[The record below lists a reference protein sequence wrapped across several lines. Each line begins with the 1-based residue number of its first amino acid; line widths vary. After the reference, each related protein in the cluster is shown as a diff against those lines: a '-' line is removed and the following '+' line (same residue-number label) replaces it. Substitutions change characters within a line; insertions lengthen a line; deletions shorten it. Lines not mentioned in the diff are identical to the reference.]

1 MDSACIW
8 ARGNSVSESV
18 GEFAGVRFC
27 PMCGSEAGERF
38 CPVDGTLMVRR
49 QRPDPAALNYAPGHI
64 IDHRYRILT
73 SIGRGGFGAVYAA
86 THTGTG
92 QQVALKVL
100 HVDTG
105 ADNQQMIR
113 RFWQEAQ
120 ITSRLRHAN
129 TVRVFDVG
137 QTEEGAFYLAMEHL
151 HGRTLA
157 DELDQRPGSVL
168 SEAET
173 AAIGIEICKSLQEAH
188 RAGLVHRDLKP
199 ANVMLCETGERS
211 DEAAVAG
218 RWQVKVLDFG
228 IARTADSS
236 LTGQGAALGTPA
248 FMSPE
253 QCRGLDVGPRSDLY
267 SLGVVLFRCVTGR
280 LPFVDEN
287 PLAILFHH
295 ADTPAPDPRT
305 LASRPVSAALAEGLL
320 KVLSKRADERF
331 ADAREMQQVLQTVLL
346 ATPALAGAAVSDL
359 SGYRAATML
368 LETPQAQVQ
377 LAPRDPPEKSP
388 AAAPRSAGSAALAAQ
403 RAQTS
408 LAPAE
413 APSAAAPAPAEP
425 AAALQA
431 AMGSGWGWKLMALAL
446 AGFAAAAVVLALMGR
461 EEAPPAQPIAG
472 PVLQAAPGSAPPAHP
487 PIAAPAAVPAP
498 PPAAEPQA
506 DPAPAPAAA
515 PVPPTADRRGERPA
529 GPTRD
534 QVDEIKGPSAG
545 PRADR
550 PAAQTPDNGFRLG
563 DERPGLEKQPD
574 QQPDKAAEKA
584 VEKAVEK
591 AAEKAAEKAQA
602 EKAAAEKA
610 ADKAAA
616 DRAAADKAAAERAAD
631 KAAAD
636 KAAAAKTAKPIEK
649 PTALD

>member
-1 MDSACIW
+1 
-8 ARGNSVSESV
+8 
-18 GEFAGVRFC
+18 
-27 PMCGSEAGERF
+27 MCGSEAGERF

-49 QRPDPAALNYAPGHI
+49 QRPDPAALNYTPGHI
-64 IDHRYRILT
+64 IDHRYRILG

-305 LASRPVSAALAEGLL
+305 LASQPVSAALAEGLL

-331 ADAREMQQVLQTVLL
+331 ADAREMQQALQTVLL

-368 LETPQAQVQ
+368 LEAPPAQPPSPARPS
-377 LAPRDPPEKSP
+377 APIAGPLGAPLGDPPAKSTAP
-388 AAAPRSAGSAALAAQ
+388 APLSAGSAALAAQ

-408 LAPAE
+408 LAPLK
-413 APSAAAPAPAEP
+413 APAAAAPALEEP

-431 AMGSGWGWKLMALAL
+431 VMGSGWGWKLMALAL
-446 AGFAAAAVVLALMGR
+446 AGFAVAAVVLVLMGQ
-461 EEAPPAQPIAG
+461 EEAPPTQPIAG
-472 PVLQAAPGSAPPAHP
+472 PVLQAEPGSAPPAQP
-487 PIAAPAAVPAP
+487 PVAAPAAVPVAA
-498 PPAAEPQA
+498 PAAEPLA
-506 DPAPAPAAA
+506 APAAA
-515 PVPPTADRRGERPA
+515 APAEAANPATPDKRGDRPA
-529 GPTRD
+529 GPGAAQNRATAGESPDPAKAAAPERRD
-534 QVDEIKGPSAG
+534 
-545 PRADR
+545 DR
-550 PAAQTPDNGFRLG
+550 PAARGSDRAFELRDDHP
-563 DERPGLEKQPD
+563 P
-574 QQPDKAAEKA
+574 AEKA
-584 VEKAVEK
+584 PDKPTDKSAG
-591 AAEKAAEKAQA
+591 EKAQA
-602 EKAAAEKA
+602 EKAAA
-610 ADKAAA
+610 DKA
-616 DRAAADKAAAERAAD
+616 DRAAAEKAAAE
-631 KAAAD
+631 KAAAE
-636 KAAAAKTAKPIEK
+636 KAAAAKPAKPIEK

>member
-1 MDSACIW
+1 MDFACIW

-27 PMCGSEAGERF
+27 PVCGSEAGERF

-49 QRPDPAALNYAPGHI
+49 QRPDPAALNYTPGHI
-64 IDHRYRILT
+64 IDHRYRILR

-157 DELDQRPGSVL
+157 DELDQRPGSAL

-211 DEAAVAG
+211 DEAAVGG

-305 LASRPVSAALAEGLL
+305 LASQPVSAALAEGLL

-331 ADAREMQQVLQTVLL
+331 ADAREMQQALQTVLL
-346 ATPALAGAAVSDL
+346 GTPALAGAALSDL
-359 SGYRAATML
+359 SGFRAATML
-368 LETPQAQVQ
+368 LETPPPQVQ
-377 LAPRDPPEKSP
+377 PARMDPTAKSP
-388 AAAPRSAGSAALAAQ
+388 AAAARSAGSAALVAQ
-403 RAQTS
+403 KLQ
-408 LAPAE
+408 AE
-413 APSAAAPAPAEP
+413 AAAMPAATAAAPAAAEP
-425 AAALQA
+425 SAALQA
-431 AMGSGWGWKLMALAL
+431 AMGSGWGWKLMALAV
-446 AGFAAAAVVLALMGR
+446 AGFAAAALVLVLLGQP
-461 EEAPPAQPIAG
+461 EEPPAQPIAG
-472 PVLQAAPGSAPPAHP
+472 PALQAEPGSAPPASP
-487 PIAAPAAVPAP
+487 AVAAPAAVPAAAP
-498 PPAAEPQA
+498 GAEPLAGPAAVPVA
-506 DPAPAPAAA
+506 APSPAAA
-515 PVPPTADRRGERPA
+515 EGRVDRPSGATPA
-529 GPTRD
+529 QAGA
-534 QVDEIKGPSAG
+534 IKGASAG
-545 PRADR
+545 PRADK

-563 DERPGLEKQPD
+563 DERPGAEK
-574 QQPDKAAEKA
+574 QPDKAADNAPTERA
-584 VEKAVEK
+584 Q
-591 AAEKAAEKAQA
+591 AEKAQAEKAQAERAQAEKAQA

-616 DRAAADKAAAERAAD
+616 DKAAAE
-631 KAAAD
+631 KAAAE